1 MASKVKEAAE
11 DNETEREGGADSPL
25 LDLSDDAVKPTDYPK
40 LSNGIIFCKVLC

>member
-25 LDLSDDAVKPTDYPK
+25 LDLSDDAVKKMIKTSKKRGYVTMD
-40 LSNGIIFCKVLC
+40 